1 MQLVHTTADL
11 RHYVAQRR
19 GQGQRIAL
27 VPTMGA
33 LHAGHL
39 SLVSLAQT
47 QADIVIVTI
56 FVNPKQFAAGEDLD
70 KYPRTL
76 EADCAKLKSVK
87 TDLVFAPNAAEMYP
101 SGFATNIHVAGV
113 SEGLCGAARPG
124 HFDGVA
130 TVVTKLLLQALPDIA
145 VFGEKDYQQLAVI
158 RRLVADLN
166 IPVEIIGAP
175 IMRDDH
181 GLALS
186 SRNAYLSAAELT
198 IARQLN
204 GHLFSLAK
212 DLKTNPDQAGNLLAA
227 YKNKILSTG
236 FDHLD
241 YLELRDAYTLQPVV
255 NPQGQTAR
263 IFVAAHVGSTR
274 LIDNIPI

>member
-1 MQLVHTTADL
+1 MQLVHTIADL

-19 GQGQRIAL
+19 GKGQRIAL

-33 LHAGHL
+33 LHTGHL

-47 QADIVIVTI
+47 RADIVIVTI
-56 FVNPKQFAAGEDLD
+56 FVNPKQFSAGEDLD

-76 EADCAKLKSVK
+76 EADCEKLKSVNA
-87 TDLVFAPNAAEMYP
+87 DLIFAPSAAEMYP
-101 SGFATNIHVAGV
+101 PGFATNIHVAGV

-130 TVVTKLLLQALPDIA
+130 TVVTKLLLQALPDLA

-186 SRNAYLSAAELT
+186 SRNAYLSVAELA

-204 GHLFSLAK
+204 GHLFSLAR
-212 DLKTNPDQAGNLLAA
+212 DLSTHPGQAGNLLEA
-227 YKNKILSTG
+227 YKNKILSAG
-236 FDHLD
+236 FDSLD
-241 YLELRDAYTLQPVV
+241 YLELRDAYTLQPVEG
-255 NPQGQTAR
+255 PEGRAAR
-263 IFVAAHVGSTR
+263 LFVAGHVGLTR